1 MWYGILTFIIIL
13 LLFFLFYKKEKD
25 YREEIQQRNSLIK
38 EIDNLSYKKNQLS
51 DTLIQQ
57 EQAIEK
63 AAENYRKTIS
73 NQFEESKK
81 LKKELEDDYNLLVA
95 AKRRLYQE
103 EVYELEVESELE
115 KDSIIKQHCDYC
127 DFLKEEVLKIDKQ
140 IADKK
145 ETFIS
150 LLEPIKLLQQI
161 EQEKRFYCLN
171 LSEKDQEDINFL
183 MSDVSPRVNNK
194 DIIPKLVWSEYI
206 QKPTQE
212 MTKRLEIDDSPGIY
226 KITNIK
232 NNKCYIG
239 KSTKVRQRLIDHIKG
254 SLGISSIADQA
265 IHREMVKEGLN
276 NWTFECVCF
285 CEKDQLSEKEK
296 YYIDFF
302 KAKDWGYNVINGG

>member
-1 MWYGILTFIIIL
+1 MLYGILTFIIIL
-13 LLFFLFYKKEKD
+13 LLFLLFYRKEKD
-25 YREEIQQRNSLIK
+25 YKEEIQQRNSLIK

-51 DTLIQQ
+51 DTLTQQ

-63 AAENYRKTIS
+63 ATENYRKTIS
-73 NQFEESKK
+73 NQFEEAKK

-95 AKRRLYQE
+95 AKRKLYQE
-103 EVYELEVESELE
+103 KVYELEVESELE
-115 KDSIIKQHCDYC
+115 KDTIIKRHCDYC
-127 DFLKEEVLKIDKQ
+127 DLLKKEVLKIDKQ

-171 LSEKDQEDINFL
+171 LTEKEQEDINFL
-183 MSDVSPRVNNK
+183 MSEVSPRVNNK

-212 MTKRLEIDDSPGIY
+212 MAKRLGIDDSPGIY

-254 SLGISSIADQA
+254 SLGVSSIADQV
-265 IHREMVKEGLN
+265 IHREMLKEGLN
-276 NWTFECVCF
+276 NWTFECICF

-302 KAKDWGYNVINGG
+302 KAKDWGYNVIG

>member
-13 LLFFLFYKKEKD
+13 LLILLFYKKEKD
-25 YREEIQQRNSLIK
+25 YKEETQQRNSLIK

-51 DTLIQQ
+51 DTLTQQ

-103 EVYELEVESELE
+103 EVYELEVKSELE

-127 DFLKEEVLKIDKQ
+127 DLLKEEILKIDKQ

-171 LSEKDQEDINFL
+171 LTEKEQEDINFL
-183 MSDVSPRVNNK
+183 MSEVSPRVNNK

-212 MTKRLEIDDSPGIY
+212 MTKRLKIDDSPGIY

-239 KSTKVRQRLIDHIKG
+239 KSTKVRQRIIDHIKG
-254 SLGISSIADQA
+254 SLGISSISDQF
-265 IHREMVKEGLN
+265 IHREMIKEGLN
-276 NWTFECVCF
+276 NWTFECVCY

-302 KAKDWGYNVINGG
+302 NAKDWGYNIVG